1 MPMSTPRAFARVVE
15 DSRYKFRA
23 DFPGVVSERVEDF
36 AATGG
41 ALAWRLY
48 TSRSPDSEKTFNYTA
63 TIKVFDTDS
72 ADVRQLFV
80 AGESD
85 ATQSIGVALM
95 GRSNCEFGADKLPCM
110 TLQYQSGTANSMG
123 AVKGKVML
131 VVKGKRLYQITFY
144 FSGAD
149 QTAVGEKFFQ
159 SFEILP

>member
-1 MPMSTPRAFARVVE
+1 MFAKVVE

-23 DFPGVVSERVEDF
+23 DFPGTLSEKVEDF

-48 TSRSPDSEKTFNYTA
+48 TSRSPDNEKAFSYTA
-63 TIKVFDTDS
+63 TVKVFDTDS
-72 ADVRQLFV
+72 EDVRQLLA

-95 GRSNCEFGADKLPCM
+95 GRANCEFGADKLPCM
-110 TLQYQSGTANSMG
+110 TLSYQSGAGNAMG
-123 AVKGKVML
+123 AVKGKTML
-131 VVKGKRLYQITFY
+131 VVKGKRIYQVTFY

>member
-1 MPMSTPRAFARVVE
+1 MRSAPAPFDRVVE

-23 DFPGVVSERVEDF
+23 DFPGTVSERVEDF
-36 AATGG
+36 NAGGG

-48 TSRSPDSEKTFNYTA
+48 TSRSPDTEKAFSFTA
-63 TIKVFDTDS
+63 TIKVFDTDTE
-72 ADVRQLFV
+72 DLPQLFT

-85 ATQSIGVALM
+85 ASQSIGVALM
-95 GRSNCEFGADKLPCM
+95 GRADCSFGADKLPCR
-110 TLQYQSGTANSMG
+110 TLSYQSGAANSMG
-123 AVKGKVML
+123 AVRGKVML

>member
-1 MPMSTPRAFARVVE
+1 MFARVVE

-23 DFPGVVSERVEDF
+23 DFPGMLSEKVEDF

-48 TSRSPDSEKTFNYTA
+48 TSRSPDTEKAFSYTA
-63 TIKVFDTDS
+63 TIKVFDTEG
-72 ADVRQLFV
+72 ADIPQLFA

-85 ATQSIGVALM
+85 ASQSIGIPLM
-95 GRSNCEFGADKLPCM
+95 GRTDCAFGADKLPCK
-110 TLQYQSGTANSMG
+110 TLSYQSGAANSMG
-123 AVKGKVML
+123 AVKGTVML

-149 QTAVGEKFFQ
+149 QTTVGEKFFQ
-159 SFEILP
+159 SFEILA

>member
-1 MPMSTPRAFARVVE
+1 MVVE

-23 DFPGVVSERVEDF
+23 DFPGVLSEKVEDF

-48 TSRSPDSEKTFNYTA
+48 TSRSPDNQTAYSYTA
-63 TIKVFDTDS
+63 TVKVFDTDS
-72 ADVRQLFV
+72 ADVRQLFA

-95 GRSNCEFGADKLPCM
+95 GRTNCEFGADKLPCV
-110 TLQYQSGTANSMG
+110 TLAYQSGAGNSMG

-131 VVKGKRLYQITFY
+131 VVKGKRLYQLTFY

-149 QTAVGEKFFQ
+149 QAAVGEKFLQ

>member
-1 MPMSTPRAFARVVE
+1 MGLAPAPFARIIE
-15 DSRYKFRA
+15 DDRYKFRA
-23 DFPGVVSERVEDF
+23 DFPGTLSEKVEDF

-48 TSRSPDSEKTFNYTA
+48 TSRSPDNEKAFSYTA

-95 GRSNCEFGADKLPCM
+95 GRTNCEFGADKLPCM
-110 TLQYQSGTANSMG
+110 TLQYQSGAANSMG
-123 AVKGKVML
+123 AVRGKVML
-131 VVKGKRLYQITFY
+131 VVKAKRLYQITFY

>member
-1 MPMSTPRAFARVVE
+1 MPMATPRALAKVVE

-23 DFPGVVSERVEDF
+23 DFPGVLSEKVEDF

-48 TSRSPDSEKTFNYTA
+48 TSRSPDNEKTFSYTA
-63 TIKVFDTDS
+63 TVKVFDTDS
-72 ADVRQLFV
+72 AEVRQLLA

-85 ATQSIGVALM
+85 ASQSIGVALM
-95 GRSNCEFGADKLPCM
+95 GRTNCEFGADKLPCM
-110 TLQYQSGTANSMG
+110 MLQYQSGAANSMG
-123 AVKGKVML
+123 AVTGKVML
-131 VVKGKRLYQITFY
+131 VVKGKRLYQVTFY

-149 QTAVGEKFFQ
+149 QAAVGEKFFQ